1 MTFQSGLLKF
11 CESVIAAGWCVLPLS
26 HREKWTPFLG
36 FEFPVGSRSP
46 KAFRG
51 VQLGLRRRKGK
62 DLIQTSWK
70 DDR

>member
-11 CESVIAAGWCVLPLS
+11 CESVIAAGWCILSLS
-26 HREKWTPFLG
+26 HKENWTPFLG
-36 FEFPVGSRSP
+36 SEFPVGSP

-51 VQLGLRRRKGK
+51 VQLGLRGRKGK
-62 DLIQTSWK
+62 DLIQTFWK